1 MQIRSRAPLRI
12 GLAGGGTDLTSYSDK
27 YGGCVFNATVG
38 MYSYCTIVPVDDG
51 KIRFVA
57 PDRGESVEVDAVP
70 YIEPTEPLI
79 LHKGVYN
86 RIVKQFNGGKPLSL
100 FMSTSSDAP
109 PGSGLGTS
117 STMVVAILEAYNRWL
132 NLKLSEYSLARLA
145 YEIERE
151 DLQLKGGKQDQYAAV
166 FGGFSFMEF
175 NPDGSVIVNG
185 LRVDKHVIY
194 ELECSLLLFYSG
206 KSHDSS
212 KVISQ
217 QIANTAGNKAQTVEA
232 MHGIKQAA
240 IKMKDA
246 VLRGDV
252 KQVGAILNEGWEQ
265 KKRTSSVV
273 TNSEIDSLVEYAKA
287 NGAEAVKLSGA
298 GGGGFILMYC
308 DPVNRQKLLNAL
320 KQLKGDVLPVKF
332 CKEGAESWTV

>member
-12 GLAGGGTDLTSYSDK
+12 GLAGGGTDLTSFSDK
-27 YGGCVFNATVG
+27 YGGCVFNAAIG
-38 MYSYCTIVPVDDG
+38 MYSYCTIIPTEDG
-51 KIRFVA
+51 KVRFFA
-57 PDRGESVEVDAVP
+57 PDRGESVETEAAP
-70 YIEPTEPLI
+70 YLEPTEPLI

-86 RIVKQFNGGKPLSL
+86 RIVREFHGGEPLSL

-117 STMVVAILEAYNRWL
+117 STMVVAILEAYNHWL
-132 NLKLSEYSLARLA
+132 NLGLSEYSLAKLA

-166 FGGFSFMEF
+166 FGGINFMEF
-175 NPDGSVIVNG
+175 NPDGSVVVNG
-185 LRVDKHVIY
+185 LRVDKHIIY
-194 ELECSLLLFYSG
+194 EMECSLLLFYG
-206 KSHDSS
+206 GRGHDSS

-217 QIANTAGNKAQTVEA
+217 QISNAASNRPDTLEA
-232 MHGIKQAA
+232 MKRIKEAA
-240 IKMKDA
+240 IEMKAA
-246 VLRGDV
+246 VRGDV
-252 KQVGAILNEGWEQ
+252 KQIGVILNEGWEQ

-273 TNSEIDSLVEYAKA
+273 TNSEIESFIDYAKA

-308 DPVNRQKLLNAL
+308 NPINRQRLLNAL
-320 KQLKGDVLPVKF
+320 KQLKGDVFPVKF
-332 CKEGAESWTV
+332 CKEGAQSWTV